1 VDLSREWE
9 VPSEVVAGSGY
20 GKFPS
25 LLGSLEERGVSY
37 VCGVESTFG
46 VRPPCEVRAAKEAGG
61 RPPKERPP
69 PLYTAS
75 EMIGSLPVE
84 AWRTVS
90 WREGTKGT
98 SSKHMVAL
106 RTHRATGSPPHST
119 DHELVLTAKEGW
131 LIAQRPLAGV
141 PSSTENMEGE
151 EEFNY
156 YYSML
161 GAEVSLERL
170 TSVAKS
176 RWP

>member
-1 VDLSREWE
+1 M
-9 VPSEVVAGSGY
+9 
-20 GKFPS
+20 
-25 LLGSLEERGVSY
+25 
-37 VCGVESTFG
+37 CGVESTFG
-46 VRPPCEVRAAKEAGG
+46 VRPRCEVRAAKEAGG
-61 RPPKERPP
+61 RPLLGRPP

-75 EMIGSLPVE
+75 DMIGSLPVE

-90 WREGTKGT
+90 WRERTKGT

-119 DHELVLTAKEGW
+119 GHELVLTAKEGW
-131 LIAQRPLAGV
+131 LIARRPLAGV

-151 EEFNY
+151 EELNY

>member
-1 VDLSREWE
+1 M
-9 VPSEVVAGSGY
+9 
-20 GKFPS
+20 
-25 LLGSLEERGVSY
+25 
-37 VCGVESTFG
+37 
-46 VRPPCEVRAAKEAGG
+46 
-61 RPPKERPP
+61 RPP

-75 EMIGSLPVE
+75 EMKGSLPVE

-119 DHELVLTAKEGW
+119 DDELVLTAKEGW

-151 EEFNY
+151 EELNY